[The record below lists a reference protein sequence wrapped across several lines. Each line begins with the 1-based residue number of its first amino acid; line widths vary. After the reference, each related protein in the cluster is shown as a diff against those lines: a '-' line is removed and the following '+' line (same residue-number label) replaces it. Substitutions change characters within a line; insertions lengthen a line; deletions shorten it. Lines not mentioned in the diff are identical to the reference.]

1 MSRGVNKVILI
12 GNLGRDPEM
21 RSMPNGDAVTSIAV
35 ATSEAWKDR
44 DSGEMQERTEWH
56 NVVLFKRLAEVAS
69 EYLRKGSRVYIE
81 GSLRTR
87 KWQDRNGQD
96 RWTTE
101 IIASNL
107 QLLDRAASEDQGRGS
122 AYSQQR
128 SAHNQQRSAH
138 NQQRGSAPPQNQRQR
153 NDSYNDGFDSDD
165 IPF

>member
-1 MSRGVNKVILI
+1 
-12 GNLGRDPEM
+12 
-21 RSMPNGDAVTSIAV
+21 
-35 ATSEAWKDR
+35 
-44 DSGEMQERTEWH
+44 MQERTEWH

-107 QLLDRAASEDQGRGS
+107 QLLDRVDNEDRGRSSAHSQQRGS
-122 AYSQQR
+122 APAQ
-128 SAHNQQRSAH
+128 
-138 NQQRGSAPPQNQRQR
+138 QQRGSAPPQNQQR
-153 NDSYNDGFDSDD
+153 NHSYNDGFDSDD